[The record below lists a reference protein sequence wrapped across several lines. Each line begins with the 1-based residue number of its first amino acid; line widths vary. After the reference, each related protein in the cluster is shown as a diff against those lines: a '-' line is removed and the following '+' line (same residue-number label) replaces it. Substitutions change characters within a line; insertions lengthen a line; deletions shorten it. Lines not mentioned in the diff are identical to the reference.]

1 MSISNNIFNELTPF
15 TILNRTLVLRKLSFQ
30 MMTVSHYLW
39 HLSIRLAKFCLSLSV
54 FPSGADWLLGYD
66 AVSPK
71 YNKRRHWKLNGK
83 LSHQFPSRYQVVSAL
98 PGAYNYHNTVY
109 QSQVISHLWKK
120 SKLGE
125 VALYSKEPVTNSV
138 RTIFIFFNEDF
149 S

>member
-1 MSISNNIFNELTPF
+1 MSTSNNICNELTPF

-54 FPSGADWLLGYD
+54 FPSGADWLWGMTPCRQSTTND
-66 AVSPK
+66 G
-71 YNKRRHWKLNGK
+71 NWKLNGK

-125 VALYSKEPVTNSV
+125 VALYSKEPVPNSV
-138 RTIFIFFNEDF
+138 RTFFF
-149 S
+149 LMKILV